1 MSASFQEFIEYVK
14 MGNLQKVIEYVES
27 KQVDA
32 SAKNNDAIIYAA
44 EYGHLAVVE
53 YLLTLPNVDA
63 SARNNQAIIWAAYNG
78 HLAVVEYLSK
88 LPNVDASA
96 LNNRAIIWAAYNGH
110 LEVIKYLSTL
120 PNVDASARD
129 NHAIIWA
136 ARNGHL
142 AVVAMLLY
150 FELKVTSSLSDTS
163 YKYYHQ
169 LLLSHIR
176 PIAHKIAVSL
186 TEFPTPLIIE
196 VIEQSLDFAIY
207 IPYHIKW
214 NMVVAIKHS
223 NCRKK

>member
-32 SAKNNDAIIYAA
+32 SAKNNLAIINAA
-44 EYGHLAVVE
+44 RNGHLTIVQ
-53 YLLTLPNVDA
+53 YLSKLPKVDA
-63 SARNNQAIIWAAYNG
+63 SAQDNLAIIWAAYNK
-78 HLAVVEYLSK
+78 HS
-88 LPNVDASA
+88 S
-96 LNNRAIIWAAYNGH
+96 II
-110 LEVIKYLSTL
+110 
-120 PNVDASARD
+120 
-129 NHAIIWA
+129 
-136 ARNGHL
+136 
-142 AVVAMLLY
+142 AMLLY
-150 FELKVTSSLSDTS
+150 YEPKVAESLTTTNCI
-163 YKYYHQ
+163 KYHQ
-169 LLLSHIR
+169 LLLSKLR

-223 NCRKK
+223 NCIKN